1 MRRSCNDTPSR
12 SSADAQKKAGQAD
25 DAEKGRHCVSYGEEQ
40 AIPNLFD
47 WKSDRLDRPIFTEQL
62 AVFYRWND
70 SEPVGY
76 VTWAL
81 LAPDVEH
88 RWLHD
93 PQVLLHES
101 EWNEGENLWIM
112 DFLALPGYCED
123 IVEFI
128 EQNMFAGYS
137 EARSVRRN
145 ADGTVRKVS
154 TWRRRERHSRIAGA
168 DEISTLSVE

>member
-1 MRRSCNDTPSR
+1 MTHRRGLLLTPKKKPDKQAMQKRGVVAYLMATSKQYR
-12 SSADAQKKAGQAD
+12 SYPLGSLTVWID
-25 DAEKGRHCVSYGEEQ
+25 
-40 AIPNLFD
+40 P
-47 WKSDRLDRPIFTEQL
+47 PIFTDQL

-93 PQVLLHES
+93 PQVLLHPS

-128 EQNMFAGYS
+128 EQNLFAGYS

-154 TWRRRERHSRIAGA
+154 TWRRRASRQPIAEPDATSASSG
-168 DEISTLSVE
+168 DQP

>member
-1 MRRSCNDTPSR
+1 MTHRRGLLLTPKKKP
-12 SSADAQKKAGQAD
+12 DKQIMQKRGVVAYLMATSKQYRAYPLGSLTVWID
-25 DAEKGRHCVSYGEEQ
+25 
-40 AIPNLFD
+40 P
-47 WKSDRLDRPIFTEQL
+47 PIATDQL

-93 PQVLLHES
+93 PQVLLHPS

-128 EQNMFAGYS
+128 EQNMFVGYL

-154 TWRRRERHSRIAGA
+154 TWRRRACRQPIARPDA
-168 DEISTLSVE
+168 TLTSSGDRP

>member
-1 MRRSCNDTPSR
+1 MTHRRGLLLTPKKKPDKHMMQKRGVIAYLMAR
-12 SSADAQKKAGQAD
+12 SKQYRTYSIG
-25 DAEKGRHCVSYGEEQ
+25 
-40 AIPNLFD
+40 NLTAWID
-47 WKSDRLDRPIFTEQL
+47 PPIFTEQL

-101 EWNEGENLWIM
+101 EWNEGESLWIM